1 MTNSIGRIVQVVELD
16 IDYYR
21 ATQFEAAQIGNPVD
35 NWTSRWDSGA
45 SLEAIMDADLPS
57 GKGGQLK
64 ISSANPGFYL
74 ASWDPAGDSM
84 INTSALT
91 CVKVRDVG
99 VNTGILLRGDGSPA
113 LNTKRGYECSI
124 ISGDTL
130 RFVKHTTGGGIS
142 TLTSRVFEYGPNDV
156 VWILFEAINAQA
168 FGGSSGVVLRAKAW
182 KGKMSDEPTPFT
194 LTHTDTSG
202 PITQA
207 GWAGLVR
214 TFGISGL

>member
-1 MTNSIGRIVQVVELD
+1 MANSTRRVVQVVELD

-21 ATQFEAAQIGNPVD
+21 ATQFETAQIGNPVD
-35 NWTSRWDSGA
+35 NWTSRWESSA

-64 ISSANPGFYL
+64 ISSDNPGFYL
-74 ASWDPAGDSM
+74 ASWDPAGANM

-99 VNTGILLRGDGSPA
+99 VSTGILLRGAGSPT

-130 RFVKHTTGGGIS
+130 RFVKHPTGGIAS
-142 TLTSRVFEYGPNDV
+142 ILTSRVFEYGPNDV

-194 LTHTDTSG
+194 LTYTDTSS

-207 GWAGLVR
+207 GWVGLVR
-214 TFGISGL
+214 TVGTS